1 LFHPAIISIINSV
14 LVCDGEAKMPKPTKP
29 KSICP
34 HCAKETEGSIRDKG
48 LYFMIVCGECD
59 TILGV
64 IPKFY
69 QKCTWKMPESQEI
82 PASGIKTPVIR

>member
-1 LFHPAIISIINSV
+1 
-14 LVCDGEAKMPKPTKP
+14 MPKPVKP

-48 LYFMIVCGECD
+48 LFFMIVCGECD

-64 IPKFY
+64 LPKFY
-69 QKCTWKMPESQEI
+69 QKCTWKLPESQEV
-82 PASGIKTPVIR
+82 PVSGIKTPVIR

>member
-1 LFHPAIISIINSV
+1 V
-14 LVCDGEAKMPKPTKP
+14 LVGDRRGIMPKPVKP

-69 QKCTWKMPESQEI
+69 QKCTWKMPESQEV

>member
-1 LFHPAIISIINSV
+1 
-14 LVCDGEAKMPKPTKP
+14 MPKPTKP

-64 IPKFY
+64 LPKFY
-69 QKCTWKMPESQEI
+69 QKCTWKMPETQEEQG
-82 PASGIKTPVIR
+82 PAIKTPVIR

>member
-1 LFHPAIISIINSV
+1 LFHIRGRCMV
-14 LVCDGEAKMPKPTKP
+14 KQVKP

-34 HCAKETEGSIRDKG
+34 HCAKETEGAIRDKG
-48 LYFMIVCGECD
+48 LFFFIVCSECD

-69 QKCTWKMPESQEI
+69 QKCTWKMPEKSLQEVPQI
-82 PASGIKTPVIR
+82 TTPGGR